1 MSNSS
6 SPNINYQALLK
17 DALLEMRQLRA
28 ELTAIESQK
37 TEAIAVIGMAC
48 RFPGGANNPEAFWQL
63 LQNGVNAVSEIPS
76 DRWDVAAYYDTNPD
90 APGKMY
96 TRYGYF
102 IDGVDQFDAR
112 FFGISPRE
120 AAAIDPQQRLL
131 LEVSYE
137 ALERAGQSPQ
147 QLKGSRT
154 GVFIGVCFD
163 DYAKYSIASNDPR
176 QIDAYS
182 SLGNTR
188 SITAGRIAYVLGL
201 QGPVMQLDTTCSSSL
216 LALHLASESLRTG
229 ESDLALVGGVNLIL
243 APEPMI
249 GFCKLQALAV
259 DGRCK
264 TFDAAADGYGR
275 GEGCGIVVLK
285 RLSKAIA
292 NHDPI
297 LAVIRGSAVNHD
309 GSSNGLTA
317 PNGTAQ
323 SAVIRQALK
332 NARLEPKQIQY
343 VETHGTGTVLGD
355 PIEVLALA
363 KALGEGRTKDES
375 LYIGSVKTNIG
386 HLEGAAGIAGLIKVI
401 LALQHQQI
409 PPHLNFQQPNPYIPW
424 DKLPL
429 AVPQK
434 LTPWQDQNK
443 QRLAGISSFGMSGT
457 NVHIILENAPSSIQ
471 NSKFKIQ
478 NSDAIERPLH
488 LLTLS
493 AKTPQGLRELAQL
506 YKNYLATP
514 PDTHFA
520 NVCFTANA
528 GRSHF
533 EYRLAIPA
541 NSYILCYENLVNYL
555 DNTTDISKS
564 QVSKIAF
571 LFTGQGSQYINM
583 GRELY
588 ETQSSFRHQIDY
600 CCELLHPDL
609 GLDLRNLL
617 YLSPLPSTDAIN
629 RVSPN
634 SQNLSQTIYTQ
645 PALFVLEY
653 ALCQLWL
660 SWGVQPDFV
669 MGHSVGEYVAAC
681 IAGVFSLEDGL
692 KLITNRARLMQQLPD
707 NGKMVV
713 VAASAADIAQQ
724 LQIFEQQISIAAIN
738 APNNTVI
745 SGEQTAIAQLVETLQ
760 NQGIKTTILS
770 VSHAFH
776 SPLMELMLREF
787 EQMQQSISYYPPQI
801 PLVSNIT
808 GKIIGAEIATPE
820 YWCRHI
826 RQPVQFAAGIQTLA
840 QEGCEVFVEIG
851 AKPTLLSIAQTC
863 LPEAQNL
870 TWLPSLRS
878 GQSDWQVMLSSLASL
893 YMRGVNI
900 NWQNFEGDELPQ
912 RVLVPTYPFQ
922 RQRFWVE
929 QDRIVPQNRYFHQH
943 PLLGQRLQ
951 LAHTEKI
958 YFQSQISQ
966 NQPLFLQHHQV
977 FHHIVMPAA
986 GYVEMALTAAKEI
999 WKTDAYTIRDIVIS
1013 KALFLTESTTTTL
1026 QLILQAVDQ
1035 QTYQFEIASTDNI
1048 SQDAAWVTHAT
1059 GILQND
1065 PIGHPPQ
1072 CIGRAGEGYTTVDL
1086 TQLQTT
1092 CPQEIAVT
1100 SYYQTCQE
1108 LGVEYGKSFQAIQRL
1123 WWGEKQALGE
1133 IRLSPLL
1140 TDPSYYQIHP
1150 VLLDACFQVMGAIF
1164 LTSEPSTAYLPV
1176 GVEQVRWYGQLSE
1189 SLWSYV
1195 ELRDES
1201 SYIADLQLLNPD
1213 GSLVA
1218 TIDGLQIQP
1227 VRQDSLR
1234 NAELNTWQDWLYQ
1247 VEWEEHPINS
1257 VGLLFHTLQNP
1268 STISKHISAQFTQN
1282 QPELE
1287 AYASLLPQLEE
1298 LSIAC
1303 VLEAFGQLQ
1312 FSLQPGE
1319 EFSTNKAMLAMGVV
1333 SHHQRLCHRL
1343 LQMLQEE
1350 GILQKQDEYWRVL
1363 RTTQPTATTPVF
1375 AHLRQTYPSAT
1386 AELTLLERCT
1396 SHLPEVLQGSIDSLQ
1411 LLFPEGDFSDL
1422 TQLYQN
1428 SPVAQVMNTL
1438 VQQALMAVIEQIP
1451 PESTLRILEIGAGT
1465 GSTTAHIL
1473 PELAQRKVEYFFTDV
1488 SPLFLSKAQQRFASY
1503 SGVRYQLFDIEK
1515 SLSTQG
1521 FTEKS
1526 FDIVI
1531 AANVLHATQDL
1542 HQTVTNI
1549 KQLLSPGGLL
1559 ILLEGVQSVRWLD
1572 LIFGLTEGWWRF
1584 QDQVLRPN
1592 YPLISS
1598 KKWQELLKDVG
1609 FESTTLLNPTIEN
1622 SQFFDQ
1628 QAVLIAQTP
1637 KLSRD
1642 EGERGDKLI
1651 LSFSSSPPSPLQYL
1665 NATQPQCWLIL
1676 ADQQGVGLQLAA
1688 ALEAQGATCH
1698 LVFTADSNFTLPF
1711 TPSHLINLWGL
1722 DVPHTN
1728 EMTTEQLMATQQVL
1742 CGQVSH
1748 WLQTLSTLATQPQWW
1763 QVTQGSVATGVEN
1776 DIPGMAAATLWGMSK
1791 VMRLEHPL
1799 RCRCLDLDPVRSLT
1813 AQLDI
1818 LLQELLAN
1826 SPEEDIAWRGQTRRV
1841 ARLARYSPI
1850 DTSLRQ
1856 LIINQR
1862 GTLENLYFQT
1872 INRRSPAT
1880 KEVEICIR
1888 ATGLN
1893 FRDVLNALDLYPGD
1907 AGLLGCECV
1916 GDIVAVGTGVKNLQV
1931 GQTVMALAS
1940 GSFSNYV
1947 TVDAQMV
1954 VPKPQHLSVTS
1965 AATIPV
1971 AFLTAFYTLYHLAKI
1986 RAGERILIHAGAGG
2000 VGQAAIQIAQMAGAE
2015 VFATASPSKWE
2026 ILQKLGVQHIF
2037 NSRTLDFSAEIAAQ
2051 TQGEGVDIILNSL
2064 GGEFIPQS
2072 LAVLKPHGRFV
2083 EIGKIGVWSESQV
2096 KQVKLNADY
2105 FLVDIVD
2112 LCRQQP
2118 ELVQQILQQLVEE
2131 FANHRLQPL
2140 PAQVFPM
2147 ANVVDAFRYMQ
2158 QSKHIGKVVVSQL
2171 MATGYAANQI
2181 PPTPLKKGGFVPPV
2195 SREGFVSPVLK
2206 KGFVLPLKQEDLVP
2220 PFLRGASALG
2230 GSADLKQLAWVRGD
2244 QILFKSDRTYLIT
2257 GGLGGLGL
2265 LVAQWLVDMGARHLV
2280 LLGRNA
2286 PTSAAKS
2293 RIQQLEAAGATV
2305 TVAQVDVSQQQDLAT
2320 VLTQIQESTIPL
2332 AGVIHAAGL
2341 LDDGV
2346 MLQLNWQRWE
2356 KVMAAKVMGAWNL
2369 HLLTQNTPL
2378 DYFIMFSSATAL
2390 FGSPGQANH
2399 VAANTF
2405 LDTLAHY
2412 RTSQGLPAM
2421 SINWGIWS
2429 QIGSAAQ
2436 PQVTSQMEQRGIRAI
2451 APIEGIQVL
2460 QYLLTQPIA
2469 QVGVVPIDW
2478 RQFTQLGLSSRFL
2491 ERFETPVPS
2500 LTPTTSSILEQL
2512 SLAAQSDRYDLLN
2525 TYVCQ
2530 QIAQVLGFQAHA
2542 IDFQAG
2548 FFDLGMDSLTAIE
2561 FKNRLQ
2567 TDLKSTL
2574 PATVAFD
2581 YPNIK
2586 KLVPYLIQEVLHLND
2601 SQPSQIAQDKAD
2613 SSGSE
2618 LSEDEIADLLAQE
2631 LLEIKQEKF

>member
-1 MSNSS
+1 MTVTTGKLILS
-6 SPNINYQALLK
+6 SPLGK
-17 DALLEMRQLRA
+17 
-28 ELTAIESQK
+28 
-37 TEAIAVIGMAC
+37 
-48 RFPGGANNPEAFWQL
+48 GG
-63 LQNGVNAVSEIPS
+63 
-76 DRWDVAAYYDTNPD
+76 
-90 APGKMY
+90 
-96 TRYGYF
+96 
-102 IDGVDQFDAR
+102 
-112 FFGISPRE
+112 
-120 AAAIDPQQRLL
+120 QR
-131 LEVSYE
+131 
-137 ALERAGQSPQ
+137 
-147 QLKGSRT
+147 
-154 GVFIGVCFD
+154 GVCV
-163 DYAKYSIASNDPR
+163 S
-176 QIDAYS
+176 
-182 SLGNTR
+182 
-188 SITAGRIAYVLGL
+188 AGEVLGS
-201 QGPVMQLDTTCSSSL
+201 P
-216 LALHLASESLRTG
+216 
-229 ESDLALVGGVNLIL
+229 
-243 APEPMI
+243 
-249 GFCKLQALAV
+249 
-259 DGRCK
+259 
-264 TFDAAADGYGR
+264 
-275 GEGCGIVVLK
+275 
-285 RLSKAIA
+285 
-292 NHDPI
+292 
-297 LAVIRGSAVNHD
+297 
-309 GSSNGLTA
+309 
-317 PNGTAQ
+317 
-323 SAVIRQALK
+323 
-332 NARLEPKQIQY
+332 
-343 VETHGTGTVLGD
+343 
-355 PIEVLALA
+355 
-363 KALGEGRTKDES
+363 
-375 LYIGSVKTNIG
+375 TN
-386 HLEGAAGIAGLIKVI
+386 
-401 LALQHQQI
+401 
-409 PPHLNFQQPNPYIPW
+409 
-424 DKLPL
+424 
-429 AVPQK
+429 
-434 LTPWQDQNK
+434 
-443 QRLAGISSFGMSGT
+443 
-457 NVHIILENAPSSIQ
+457 
-471 NSKFKIQ
+471 
-478 NSDAIERPLH
+478 RPLH
-488 LLTLS
+488 LLTLC
-493 AKTPQGLRELAQL
+493 AKTPQALRELAQL

-514 PDTHFA
+514 PDTDFA
-520 NVCFTANA
+520 NVCFTANT

-541 NSYILCYENLVNYL
+541 NSYILCYENLVNHL
-555 DNTTDISKS
+555 EITTDISKS

-588 ETQSSFRHQIDY
+588 ETQSSFRHQVDY

-617 YLSPLPSTDAIN
+617 YFAESPALD
-629 RVSPN
+629 
-634 SQNLSQTIYTQ
+634 QTIYTQ
-645 PALFVLEY
+645 PALFILEY

-692 KLITNRARLMQQLPD
+692 KLISNRARLMQQLPD
-707 NGKMVV
+707 NGQMVV

-745 SGEQTAIAQLVETLQ
+745 SGEESAIAQLVEILQ
-760 NQGIKTTILS
+760 NQGIKTTILP

-776 SPLMELMLREF
+776 SPLMEPMLREF
-787 EQMQQSISYYPPQI
+787 EQIQQSISYYPPQI

-840 QEGCEVFVEIG
+840 QAGCQVFVEIG
-851 AKPTLLSIAQTC
+851 AKPTLLSMAQTC
-863 LPEAQNL
+863 LPEAENVA
-870 TWLPSLRS
+870 WLPSLRS

-900 NWQNFEGDELPQ
+900 NWQNFEGDELSQ

-929 QDRIVPQNRYFHQH
+929 MDNITPQNRYFYQH

-951 LAHTEKI
+951 LAHAEKI

-999 WKTDAYTIRDIVIS
+999 WKTDVYIIRDIVIS
-1013 KALFLTESTTTTL
+1013 KALFLTENTTITL
-1026 QLILQAVDQ
+1026 QFIVDQ
-1035 QTYQFEIASTDNI
+1035 QTYQFEIASKDNI
-1048 SQDAAWVTHAT
+1048 SQDAVWVTHAT
-1059 GILQND
+1059 GILQS
-1065 PIGHPPQ
+1065 HPTKLPSIHKSEIAHEVGFEGKFYPTLTLPLQ
-1072 CIGRAGEGYTTVDL
+1072 RGGNRKSDFPPLQEGIKGSDFPPLQGGIKGGKESDLYVGRAEEGYRDL

-1092 CPQEIAVT
+1092 CPEEIAVT

-1108 LGVEYGKSFQAIQRL
+1108 LGVEYGKYFQAIQRL
-1123 WWGEKQALGE
+1123 WRGENQALGE

-1140 TDPSYYQIHP
+1140 TDTSCYQIHP
-1150 VLLDACFQVMGAIF
+1150 VLLDACFQVMGAI
-1164 LTSEPSTAYLPV
+1164 LLPSQSSTAYLPV
-1176 GVEQVRWYGQLSE
+1176 GIDQVHWYGNLSE

-1195 ELRDES
+1195 QLRDES

-1213 GSLVA
+1213 GTLVA

-1234 NAELNTWQDWLYQ
+1234 NAELNIWQDWLYQ
-1247 VEWEEHPINS
+1247 VEWKEQPTNS
-1257 VGLLFHTLQNP
+1257 VGLLSHVFQNP
-1268 STISKHISAQFTQN
+1268 SIISRHISAQFTQN
-1282 QPELE
+1282 QPDLE

-1312 FSLQPGE
+1312 FSLQPAE
-1319 EFSTNKAMLAMGVV
+1319 EFSTTEAMLAMGVL

-1343 LQMLQEE
+1343 LQMLQEA
-1350 GILQKQDEYWRVL
+1350 GILQQQDDNWRVL
-1363 RTTQPTATTPVF
+1363 RTTQLTATTPVF
-1375 AHLRQTYPSAT
+1375 AHLRQTYPSAI

-1396 SHLPEVLQGSIDSLQ
+1396 SHLPEVLQGNIDSLQ

-1438 VQQALMAVIEQIP
+1438 VQQAVIAVIEEIP
-1451 PESTLRILEIGAGT
+1451 AESPLRILEIGAGT

-1488 SPLFLSKAQQRFASY
+1488 SPLFLSKAQERFASY

-1515 SLSTQG
+1515 SLSSQG
-1521 FTEKS
+1521 FTENS

-1549 KQLLSPGGLL
+1549 KHLLSPSGLL
-1559 ILLEGVQSVRWLD
+1559 ILLEGVRRVRWLD

-1584 QDQVLRPN
+1584 QDQALRPD
-1592 YPLISS
+1592 YPLISP
-1598 KKWQELLKDVG
+1598 KKWQELLKNVG

-1637 KLSRD
+1637 KLSGNS
-1642 EGERGDKLI
+1642 E
-1651 LSFSSSPPSPLQYL
+1651 
-1665 NATQPQCWLIL
+1665 NWLIL

-1688 ALEAQGATCH
+1688 ALEAHGATCH
-1698 LVFTADSNFTLPF
+1698 LVFTADSDFTLTF

-1722 DVPHTN
+1722 DVPHAN

-1748 WLQTLSTLATQPQWW
+1748 WLQTLSTLTTQPQWW
-1763 QVTQGSVATGVEN
+1763 QITQGSVATGGEN

-1791 VMRLEHPL
+1791 VMRLEHPEL

-1841 ARLARYSPI
+1841 ARLARYYPI
-1850 DTSLRQ
+1850 DTSSRQ

-1872 INRRSPAT
+1872 INRRPPAT
-1880 KEVEICIR
+1880 QEVEICIQ

-1954 VPKPQHLSVTS
+1954 APKPQHLSVTET
-1965 AATIPV
+1965 ATIAV
-1971 AFLTAFYTLYHLAKI
+1971 AFLTAFYTLHHLAKI

-2000 VGQAAIQIAQMAGAE
+2000 VGQAAIQIAQLAGAE

-2026 ILQKLGVQHIF
+2026 VLQKLGVQHIF
-2037 NSRTLDFSAEIAAQ
+2037 NSRTLDFRAEIAAQ

-2064 GGEFIPQS
+2064 SGEFIPQS
-2072 LAVLKPHGRFV
+2072 LAVLKPQGRFV
-2083 EIGKIGVWSESQV
+2083 EIGKIDVWSNEEV
-2096 KQVKLNADY
+2096 KQVKANADY
-2105 FLVDIVD
+2105 FLIDIVD

-2118 ELVQQILQQLVEE
+2118 ELVQQILQHLLEE
-2131 FANHRLQPL
+2131 FTNYRLQPL
-2140 PAQVFPM
+2140 AAQVFPM
-2147 ANVVDAFRYMQ
+2147 TNVVDAFRYMQ
-2158 QSKHIGKVVVSQL
+2158 QGKHIGKVVVSQL
-2171 MATGYAANQI
+2171 IATGYATNQI
-2181 PPTPLKKGGFVPPV
+2181 PPTAFKKGGFVPP
-2195 SREGFVSPVLK
+2195 
-2206 KGFVLPLKQEDLVP
+2206 LKQEDLVRSAQSGFYPTLTLPLQRGGNRISSLP
-2220 PFLRGASALG
+2220 PLQGGGNRISSFPALQGGGNLISSLPPMHRGIKGGNSSSVLRGE
-2230 GSADLKQLAWVRGD
+2230 
-2244 QILFKSDRTYLIT
+2244 QILFKNDRTYLIT

-2265 LVAQWLVDMGARHLV
+2265 VVAQWLVDMGARHLV

-2286 PTSAAKS
+2286 PTSAAIS
-2293 RIQQLEAAGATV
+2293 RIQQLEVGGATI

-2320 VLTQIQESTIPL
+2320 ILTQIEESTIPL

-2369 HLLTQNTPL
+2369 HLLTQKTPL

-2405 LDTLAHY
+2405 LDTLAHH

-2429 QIGSAAQ
+2429 EIGSAAQ

-2460 QYLLTQPIA
+2460 QYLLNQPIT

-2478 RQFTQLGLSSRFL
+2478 RQFTQQRLSSRFL
-2491 ERFETPVPS
+2491 ERFETPVTS
-2500 LTPTTSSILEQL
+2500 STPTTSILEQL
-2512 SLAAQSDRYDLLN
+2512 SLASQSDRYDLLN
-2525 TYVCQ
+2525 TYIRE
-2530 QIAQVLGFQAHA
+2530 QIAQVLGFKPHA
-2542 IDFQAG
+2542 IDIQSG

-2567 TDLKSTL
+2567 TNLKCTL
-2574 PATVAFD
+2574 PTTIAFD

-2586 KLVPYLIQEVLHLND
+2586 KLGRYLIEEVLHLDD

-2631 LLEIKQEKF
+2631 LLEIEQEKF